1 MSHSSVP
8 IRYTILLVDDLP
20 DNLRILQSTIGDHGY
35 KVRCAKSGSIALSS
49 VQSDPPDLILLDIN
63 MPDMNGYEVCRRLKE
78 DSRTRDVPV
87 IFLSA
92 INDVFDKVKAF
103 EVGGADYIT
112 KPFQIEE
119 VLIRLRYQLELA
131 AAKREVRRLNEQLEL
146 RVQQRTALLNQEI
159 TERKKIEQQLQSSEQ
174 RLESILGSLEEGVWS
189 ITLPKNIPSSFPFA
203 STLLY
208 VNSSVERV
216 FGRSVR
222 EFFDNSNLWL
232 DLIHPDDRLHIEQ
245 ASAQLLATGCWSHRY
260 RIVRPD
266 AEVRWISDRRQLIYN
281 DRKEAVRIDGIIS
294 DITNQKIAEDRL
306 RHDVLHDALTGLPN
320 RTLFME
326 RVEQALKRNKRY
338 PDYWFAVL
346 FIDLDRFK
354 LINDSLGHAVG
365 DSVLVEVAKLIKN
378 FLRETDT
385 VARLSGDEF
394 TVLLQHMQDLT
405 DVQLL
410 TERLLKQLNSPLKI
424 EGRTIFLSASI
435 GVVISSQG
443 YHKAE
448 ELLRDA
454 DIAMYRAK
462 GMGKA
467 CYAIFDF
474 EMYEQTLNLL
484 QMQTDLRL
492 AIERQ
497 EFLLYYQPIVCLQTN
512 RIKGM
517 EALVRWRHPQKGLI
531 NPGHFISIA
540 EETGLI
546 VPIGQWI
553 LEESCR
559 QMRLWQKQFPE
570 LSALQISVNLASNQ
584 LQDPHFLTTLDRIL
598 EETGLDGKM
607 LQLEITESML
617 MDRSERTLELLSK
630 LKSRQISL
638 SIDDFGTGYSS
649 LAYLQRFPINRL
661 KVDRSFVTHMNINP
675 ENFAIV
681 RTVVTL
687 AHTLGM
693 DVVAEGVE
701 TVEQCDLLH
710 SLGCRLGQGYLFCQ
724 PVSAETATLQLEQAF
739 GLNVKL

>member
-1 MSHSSVP
+1 MSHSVAP

-20 DNLRILQSTIGDHGY
+20 DNLRILQSTIGDQGY

-49 VQSDPPDLILLDIN
+49 VQSDPPDLILLDVN
-63 MPDMNGYEVCRRLKE
+63 MPDMDGYEVCRRLKE
-78 DSRTRDVPV
+78 DRRTRDVPV

-119 VLIRLRYQLELA
+119 VLIRLRYQLELS
-131 AAKREVRRLNEQLEL
+131 AAKQEVRRLNEQLEL

-159 TERKKIEQQLQSSEQ
+159 TERKKIEEQLQCSEQ

-189 ITLPKNIPSSFPFA
+189 IALPSVLPSSLPFA

-208 VNSSVERV
+208 VNSSVEKV
-216 FGRSVR
+216 FGQSIKA
-222 EFFDNSNLWL
+222 FFDSSNLWL
-232 DLIHPDDRLHIEQ
+232 DLVHPDDRLQIEQ
-245 ASAQLLATGCWSHRY
+245 SLPHLLETGCWSHRY

-266 AEVRWISDRRQLIYN
+266 AEVRWICDRRQLIYN
-281 DRKEAVRIDGIIS
+281 DRKEAVRIDGVIS

-338 PDYWFAVL
+338 PDCWFAVL

-365 DSVLVEVAKLIKN
+365 DSVLVEVARLIKN
-378 FLRETDT
+378 FLRDTDT

-394 TVLLQHMQDLT
+394 TVLLQDMQGLA
-405 DVQLL
+405 DVKLL

-443 YHKAE
+443 YHKSE

-492 AIERQ
+492 ALDRQ

-512 RIKGM
+512 RIRGM
-517 EALVRWRHPQKGLI
+517 EALVRWQHPQKGLI
-531 NPGHFISIA
+531 NPGHFIPIA

-553 LEESCR
+553 LQEACR
-559 QMRLWQKQFPE
+559 QMRRWQQEFPE
-570 LSALQISVNLASNQ
+570 LSALKMSVNLASNQ

-598 EETGLDGKM
+598 VETGLDPKM

-617 MDRSERTLELLSK
+617 MDRSEKTLELLSE

-649 LAYLQRFPINRL
+649 LGYLQRFPINRL
-661 KVDRSFVTHMNINP
+661 KVDRSFVAQMNVNP

-701 TVEQCDLLH
+701 TVEQCDLLR

-724 PVSAETATLQLEQAF
+724 PVTAENATLQLEQAA